1 MKLTNYH
8 RSFLKKIS
16 HLFYGKTISDLILIS
31 DEDGDLIDNVRFFE
45 LEFSDV
51 VGFYIN
57 GSNPLISINHIDKFD
72 DFNLHASYSALSES
86 KEHNFLPFKVDF
98 IKVFFHPE
106 YNEVI
111 SIFLS
116 SSDFSFS
123 VSIVF
128 STDEIYTH
136 INCKKDY
143 LTRIVKEDL
152 VQFEDIEFLI
162 CQMDSSND
170 DWSLI

>member
-8 RSFLKKIS
+8 HSLLKKIS
-16 HLFYGKTISDLILIS
+16 FLFYGKTISNIIIIS
-31 DEDGDLIDNVRFFE
+31 DEDDDLIDNVRFFE
-45 LEFSDV
+45 LENGGV

-57 GSNPLISINHIDKFD
+57 GSNPLISINHIYEFD
-72 DFNLHASYSALSES
+72 DFNLYASYSTLSEN
-86 KEHNFLPFKVDF
+86 KECEFLPFKVEF

-123 VSIVF
+123 ISIVF
-128 STDEIYTH
+128 STDEIHTH
-136 INCKKDY
+136 MNCKKDD
-143 LTRIVKEDL
+143 LTKMIKEDL
-152 VQFEDIEFLI
+152 VQFEDIDFI
-162 CQMDSSND
+162 TCQMDSSND
-170 DWSLI
+170 NWSYM

>member
-8 RSFLKKIS
+8 QVFLKKIS
-16 HLFYGKTISDLILIS
+16 HLFYSKTISDLVLIS
-31 DEDGDLIDNVRFFE
+31 DEDNDLIDNVRFFE

-57 GSNPLISINHIDKFD
+57 GSNPLISINRIDEFD
-72 DFNLHASYSALSES
+72 DFNLYALYSTLSEN
-86 KEHNFLPFKVDF
+86 KEREFLPFKVEF

-116 SSDFSFS
+116 SSDFSLS

-128 STDEIYTH
+128 STDEIHTH
-136 INCKKDY
+136 MNCKKDD
-143 LTRIVKEDL
+143 LAKMVKEDL
-152 VQFEDIEFLI
+152 VQFEDIDFLT
-162 CQMDSSND
+162 CQIDSSND
-170 DWSLI
+170 NWVYI

>member
-8 RSFLKKIS
+8 YSFLKKIS
-16 HLFYGKTISDLILIS
+16 HLFYGKTISDLILLR

-57 GSNPLISINHIDKFD
+57 GSNPQISTNHFDDFD
-72 DFNLHASYSALSES
+72 DFNLYASYSTLSENRES
-86 KEHNFLPFKVDF
+86 EFLSFEVNFIRVL
-98 IKVFFHPE
+98 FHPE
-106 YNEVI
+106 YNEII

-116 SSDFSFS
+116 SSDLS
-123 VSIVF
+123 VSVVF

-136 INCKKDY
+136 LNCKEGD
-143 LTRIVKEDL
+143 LTKMVKGSL
-152 VQFEDIEFLI
+152 VQFEDVNFIT
-162 CQMDSSND
+162 CQIHSAKDN
-170 DWSLI
+170 WSCV